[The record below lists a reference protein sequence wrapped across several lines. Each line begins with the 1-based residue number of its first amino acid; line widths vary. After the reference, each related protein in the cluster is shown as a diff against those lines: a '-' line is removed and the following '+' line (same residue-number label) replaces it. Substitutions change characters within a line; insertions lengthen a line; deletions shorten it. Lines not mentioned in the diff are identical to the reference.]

1 MTMPNDSHH
10 DQVMRLRI
18 AGEGHLPRRYFGY
31 GTILDRAAFDEWRAQ
46 HNYEFFSLPEG
57 TVAEALD
64 VALVYDFPSRWWAG
78 RVAGLAD
85 RAGAS
90 VFGRLYE
97 IPSVNWPIIQHK
109 EGAVTNMCVEREV
122 RVRVGDGG
130 EVVTATAFTTRPE
143 RASMDGPV
151 SARFVESL
159 VRGAKAAGLP
169 EKWLEEIRRDA
180 R

>member
-10 DQVMRLRI
+10 LQVMRAR
-18 AGEGHLPRRYFGY
+18 ADAQGSLPRRYFGY
-31 GTILDRAAFDEWRAQ
+31 GTILDRAAFEEWRGQ
-46 HNYEFFSLPEG
+46 HGYESFDLPEG
-57 TVAEALD
+57 VVAEALD

-85 RAGAS
+85 QPGAS

-97 IPSVNWPIIQHK
+97 IAGVDWPIIQHK
-109 EGAVTNMCVEREV
+109 EGAVTNMCIEREV
-122 RVRVGDGG
+122 RVRAGG

-143 RASMDGPV
+143 RASFDGPV

-159 VRGAKAAGLP
+159 VRGARAAGLP
-169 EKWLEEIRRDA
+169 ASWLDEIA
-180 R
+180 RAAK

>member
-57 TVAEALD
+57 AVAEALD

-78 RVAGLAD
+78 RVAGLTD
-85 RAGAS
+85 KSGAR

-122 RVRVGDGG
+122 RVRVGG

-169 EKWLEEIRRDA
+169 EGWVEEIRNEA